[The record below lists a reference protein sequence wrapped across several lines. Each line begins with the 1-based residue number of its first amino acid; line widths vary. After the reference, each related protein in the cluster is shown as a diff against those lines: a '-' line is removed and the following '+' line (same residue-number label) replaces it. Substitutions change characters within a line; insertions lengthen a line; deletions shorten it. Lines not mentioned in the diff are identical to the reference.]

1 MKATAELKMLPVTV
15 LKPAAYNPRK
25 KLKPGDKE
33 YEKIKNSIEEFGF
46 ADPLVVNADMTIIGG
61 HQRLTVAMALG
72 YTEVPCAVVDIDK
85 TREKAL
91 NIALNKITGAW
102 DDSLLADLLKD
113 IENSN
118 FDLGKTGFEPPEIET
133 LFNKVHDKD
142 IKEDDFDVESELKQP
157 TFSQAGD
164 LWMLGRH
171 RVLCGDS
178 TKAECYDTLMDGVK
192 ANLVL
197 SDPPYNVDVEET
209 AGKIMNDNMGDSEF
223 YEFLLAAFKQMH
235 GHLADDGSI
244 YIFHADTEGLNFRK
258 AFKDAGFYLSGC
270 CIWKK
275 NALVLGRSPYQWQHE
290 PCLYG
295 WKLKGKHQWYSDR
308 KQTTI
313 WEYDRPKANKDHPT
327 MKPIGLMSY
336 PIRNSTMTNG
346 IVLDPF
352 LGSGSTLIACEET
365 DRACR
370 GIELDPKFVDV
381 IVKRYIEHSEG
392 RYKDVYVLR
401 DGQKLKFDEV
411 ASFQPEQEGADD

>member
-1 MKATAELKMLPVTV
+1 MKATAELKMLPVSV

-157 TFSQAGD
+157 CFSKTGD
-164 LWMLGRH
+164 IWHLGKH
-171 RVLCGDS
+171 TVICGDS
-178 TKAECYDTLMDGVK
+178 TDPEVYKNLLGDTKV
-192 ANLVL
+192 NLVCT
-197 SDPPYNVDVEET
+197 DAPYFVKLEN
-209 AGKIMNDNMGDSEF
+209 AS
-223 YEFLLAAFKQMH
+223 
-235 GHLADDGSI
+235 GSI
-244 YIFHADTEGLNFRK
+244 KNDDLDEGLCQLQKRNGDRCLHLRILC
-258 AFKDAGFYLSGC
+258 DHE
-270 CIWKK
+270 
-275 NALVLGRSPYQWQHE
+275 SP
-290 PCLYG
+290 
-295 WKLKGKHQWYSDR
+295 R
-308 KQTTI
+308 
-313 WEYDRPKANKDHPT
+313 
-327 MKPIGLMSY
+327 
-336 PIRNSTMTNG
+336 
-346 IVLDPF
+346 
-352 LGSGSTLIACEET
+352 
-365 DRACR
+365 
-370 GIELDPKFVDV
+370 
-381 IVKRYIEHSEG
+381 
-392 RYKDVYVLR
+392 VLR
-401 DGQKLKFDEV
+401 CF
-411 ASFQPEQEGADD
+411 